1 MRVFVYSYKLDL
13 SGEIV
18 EKIHAK
24 TLVEAAEKIS
34 LAKHLSVADV
44 FKLFEIKLE
53 K

>member
-1 MRVFVYSYKLDL
+1 MRVFVYSYKLDP

-34 LAKHLSVADV
+34 VVKRLPLADV